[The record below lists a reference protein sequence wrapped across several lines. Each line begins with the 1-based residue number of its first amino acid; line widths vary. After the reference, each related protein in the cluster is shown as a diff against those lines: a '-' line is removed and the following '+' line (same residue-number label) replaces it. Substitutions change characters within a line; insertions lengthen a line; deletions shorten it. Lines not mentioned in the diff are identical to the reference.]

1 MQPEIKC
8 LGMKLGTLLPHT
20 ETLYEFSWKRA
31 EVHTKLMSRAT
42 YIEVKLN
49 LWIGK
54 GSLIFMCLFP
64 KSQLK
69 SKKKENYLSQCKWT

>member
-1 MQPEIKC
+1 MHPEIQF

-20 ETLYEFSWKRA
+20 ERLYEFSWKRA
-31 EVHTKLMSRAT
+31 EVHTKLMSKPT

-54 GSLIFMCLFP
+54 GSLIFMCLLP

-69 SKKKENYLSQCKWT
+69 SKKKENYLSQCEWT